1 MANAALDVD
10 EEAVKLFVSAQE
22 LSSSVRSIT
31 IQIVDEKLVA
41 TGSTDVGVGGPE
53 ADFTAL
59 VATLAPNQA
68 YFLLF
73 CLTQAQDTIFSTRKQ
88 WCLFSLVPDTLKKVR
103 DKWISDGLLHTSSS
117 PSSSPLLHSY
127 TPTLLATHRCE
138 TRCSIA
144 AHACP

>member
-88 WCLFSLVPDTLKKVR
+88 WCLFSLVPDSLKKVR
-103 DKWISDGLLHTSSS
+103 DKCISDGSQHTSSS
-117 PSSSPLLHSY
+117 PSSSPLLHSSP
-127 TPTLLATHRCE
+127 PTGARQDAL
-138 TRCSIA
+138 
-144 AHACP
+144 